1 MIHFL
6 LVVLSIIAVIF
17 LFSLAVFIHEFGH
30 FLAARALGMQVD
42 CFSIGFGP
50 AIWKKKI
57 DGVEYRVSW
66 ILFGGYVA
74 LPQLDPAGM
83 EKVQGD
89 HGGKGRSLPDAEP
102 WKRIVVAVAGPFG
115 NIVLAVV
122 LALLLAA
129 VPWARFAEL
138 GTEVGSCVPETPAA
152 AAGVRPGERVVSV
165 NGHATPSWYDMKVEV
180 QIAGVR
186 PVPFVLAAPDGS
198 TRTVTI
204 TPVRDAAT
212 GVSLVGLLSAQ
223 TNAVRAAAWMPARN
237 PLAQLRWDTFA
248 IVRVLKA
255 LVTPKESGAVAKSL
269 GGPVLIATSLYTE
282 VRDNFWDAL
291 GFLRFLCINLALLN
305 LLPLPVLDGGHVL
318 FAFFEIIFRRKPN
331 RRFVDF
337 VTNAFGYLLIALML
351 LLVYTDVARIVR
363 VKRAVAAAEAEEA
376 AATNSVPSTASA
388 TNAPAQ

>member
-1 MIHFL
+1 MLHL
-6 LVVLSIIAVIF
+6 LVVVLSIIAVIF

-50 AIWKKKI
+50 AIWKKKVG
-57 DGVEYRVSW
+57 GVEYRVSW

-83 EKVQGD
+83 DKVQGD

-198 TRTVTI
+198 TR
-204 TPVRDAAT
+204 
-212 GVSLVGLLSAQ
+212 
-223 TNAVRAAAWMPARN
+223 
-237 PLAQLRWDTFA
+237 
-248 IVRVLKA
+248 
-255 LVTPKESGAVAKSL
+255 
-269 GGPVLIATSLYTE
+269 
-282 VRDNFWDAL
+282 
-291 GFLRFLCINLALLN
+291 
-305 LLPLPVLDGGHVL
+305 
-318 FAFFEIIFRRKPN
+318 
-331 RRFVDF
+331 
-337 VTNAFGYLLIALML
+337 
-351 LLVYTDVARIVR
+351 
-363 VKRAVAAAEAEEA
+363 
-376 AATNSVPSTASA
+376 
-388 TNAPAQ
+388 